1 MKKLKNGRAFNIAVA
16 VFLALVLWLYV
27 INVENP
33 TGDTTY
39 RDFAIDVQ
47 GTETLEDAGL
57 MVTNLDRDSLKIT
70 IKGKRKTLMQI
81 SRKDVQAVLD
91 VSGITIPGSW
101 ALPCK
106 VSLGGKVNEASVT
119 VTEQKGFEVLVTV
132 AKKDS
137 KQIPVQGEFRGTL
150 APGYETDAIQMD
162 PETLEVTG
170 PEEQIEKISHALVTI
185 QGEELASAVSKDM
198 PFVLVDTDGNLM
210 SGEDLRLSAE
220 KIAVTLPVVKVYEIP
235 LAVQFTEGGGATADD
250 VSESISP
257 KTVKLSGDEEVLSHM
272 KELVVGQVDLSQVF
286 TIKSFTFPIQ
296 VPQGITLRSEE
307 KQATVQVNLQDLPMQ
322 SMATSQITLTNVPRG
337 WNASLVNESIQ
348 VWVRGR
354 QKDLDAVK
362 GEQILVE
369 VDLTGVQPS
378 AGQHRAEAK
387 VTLKDAQGVG
397 VVGSDYSVAVRLS
410 R

>member
-1 MKKLKNGRAFNIAVA
+1 MKKLKNGRAFNIVVA
-16 VFLALVLWLYV
+16 VFVALVLWLYV

-33 TGDTTY
+33 MGDTTF
-39 RDFAIDVQ
+39 RDFAIDLQ

-57 MVTNLDRDSLKIT
+57 MVTNLDRDALKIT

-81 SRKDVQAVLD
+81 SRKDVKAVLD
-91 VSGITIPGSW
+91 VSGITTPGSW
-101 ALPCK
+101 ALTCK
-106 VSLGGKVNEASVT
+106 VSLGGAVNETSVT
-119 VTEQKGFEVLVTV
+119 VTEQKSFEVLVTV

-137 KQIPVQGEFRGTL
+137 KQIPIQGEFKGTL
-150 APGYETDAIQMD
+150 SAGYETDPIQID

-170 PEEQIEKISHALVTI
+170 PEEQIEKISHALVSI
-185 QGEELASAVSKDM
+185 QGEELTSAVSKDM
-198 PFVLVDTDGNLM
+198 PFALIDTDGNVM
-210 SGEDLRLSAE
+210 GTEDLRFSVE

-235 LAVQFTEGGGATADD
+235 LAVEFTEGGGATEDD
-250 VSESISP
+250 VTCTIAP
-257 KTVKLSGDEEVLSHM
+257 QTVKLSGDEEVLSAM

-322 SMATSQITLTNVPRG
+322 SMAASQITLANVPRG

-348 VWVRGR
+348 VWVRGK
-354 QKDLDAVK
+354 QKDLDALK

-369 VDLTGVQPS
+369 VDLSDVQPS
-378 AGQHRAEAK
+378 AGQHRVEAK

-397 VVGSDYSVAVRLS
+397 VVGADYSVAVRLS